1 MNEEIKNTSK
11 WQCAKETAKRVVEEA
26 PTVILGAVSFSL
38 LFMLGLV
45 TLGVSLMAGV
55 VAVLMVKWHQR
66 KMRNETTS
74 QKENNTN
81 DDPIAAI

>member
-1 MNEEIKNTSK
+1 MNDEIKNTSK
-11 WQCAKETAKRVVEEA
+11 WQKAKESVKGFAEEA

-45 TLGVSLMAGV
+45 TLGISLMAGV

-66 KMRNETTS
+66 KMRNEAAS
-74 QKENNTN
+74 QNENHTEEE
-81 DDPIAAI
+81 PIAAV